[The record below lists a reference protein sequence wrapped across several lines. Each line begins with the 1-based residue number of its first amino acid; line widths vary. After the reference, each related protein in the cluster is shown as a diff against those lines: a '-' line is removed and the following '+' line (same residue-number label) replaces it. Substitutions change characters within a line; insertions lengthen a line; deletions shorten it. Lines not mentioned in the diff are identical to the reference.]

1 MASQAV
7 EEIKSKIDL
16 ADLVGEYV
24 QLKKAGVN
32 YKAPCPFHHEKT
44 PSFLVSKEK
53 QIWHCFGCGEG
64 GDIFGFIMRIEGLDF
79 PEALKLLAERAG
91 VKLQEFHSEISASA
105 RNRILDILKMAAKF
119 YHKILLDSSQAE
131 EARQYLNKRQVAA
144 EMLEEFQIGY
154 IPDEWDILTNFLLKK
169 GFGINDL
176 VAAGLTIKKEGGGYY
191 DRFRGRIMFPIA
203 DVHGNVVGFTG
214 RLLNENKVEAGGKY
228 VNTPQTI
235 VFDKSRLLYALDRA
249 KQVARKQNKLII
261 VEGQMDVVSCYQ
273 FGQTNTVASSGTAL
287 TLDQVKLVKRFTNNI
302 YIAFD
307 MDAAGQHA
315 ADRGIDLALSEGMN
329 IKIIVVPKDFAKDPD
344 ECLKK
349 DPAVWFKSVEEARSI
364 MDYFFDKTFAGRDLK
379 NPEKRGEAAKI
390 LLEQIS
396 RLGDT
401 VEQDFWIKKLGQILD
416 LDNHILY
423 DRLSV
428 LKKTTPLYNG
438 APRRMT
444 GQNAPIEH
452 KNKSEKATELLLAII
467 LRWPELLTGLQ
478 KKIKSEILM
487 PENLRDLYEKFV
499 KFCYEEQST
508 EKDFKKVIHRFCKWN
523 DTKEHCQIVDIL
535 ELLMDKEMANYSQD
549 AAGEEAGTL
558 IKHLNLWYNSNVMRQ
573 LEREMKLA
581 EEQGDKNKINELHKK
596 IMGLSL

>member
-287 TLDQVKLVKRFTNNI
+287 TLDQVKLIKRFTNNI

-401 VEQDFWIKKLGQILD
+401 VEQ
-416 LDNHILY
+416 
-423 DRLSV
+423 
-428 LKKTTPLYNG
+428 
-438 APRRMT
+438 
-444 GQNAPIEH
+444 
-452 KNKSEKATELLLAII
+452 
-467 LRWPELLTGLQ
+467 
-478 KKIKSEILM
+478 
-487 PENLRDLYEKFV
+487 
-499 KFCYEEQST
+499 
-508 EKDFKKVIHRFCKWN
+508 
-523 DTKEHCQIVDIL
+523 
-535 ELLMDKEMANYSQD
+535 
-549 AAGEEAGTL
+549 
-558 IKHLNLWYNSNVMRQ
+558 
-573 LEREMKLA
+573 
-581 EEQGDKNKINELHKK
+581 
-596 IMGLSL
+596 

>member
-64 GDIFGFIMRIEGLDF
+64 GDVFGFIMRIEGLDF

-91 VKLQEFHSEISASA
+91 VKLQEYRSEVSASQ
-105 RNRILDILKMAAKF
+105 RNRILDVLKMAAKF
-119 YHKILLDSSQAE
+119 YHKILLDSSKAE
-131 EARQYLNKRQVAA
+131 EARQYLNKRQVAS
-144 EMLEEFQIGY
+144 ERLEEFEIGY

-176 VAAGLTIKKEGGGYY
+176 IAAGLTIKKEGGGYY

-214 RLLNENKVEAGGKY
+214 RLLNETKVEAGGKY

-249 KQVARKQNKLII
+249 KQDARKQNKLII
-261 VEGQMDVVSCYQ
+261 VEGQMDVISCHQ

-287 TLDQVKLVKRFTNNI
+287 TLDQVKLIKRFTNSI

-315 ADRGIDLALSEGMN
+315 ADRGIDLALSEGMK

-349 DPAVWFKSVEEARSI
+349 DPAVWFKAVEEAKSI

-390 LLEQIS
+390 LLEQIG

-416 LDNHILY
+416 LDHHILY
-423 DRLSV
+423 DRLSA
-428 LKKTTPLYNG
+428 LKKNIPSYDRM
-438 APRRMT
+438 PRRMT
-444 GQNAPIEH
+444 GQSAPIEN

-467 LRWPELLTGLQ
+467 LRWPEFLIGLQ
-478 KKIKSEILM
+478 KKIKSEILA
-487 PENLRDLYEKFV
+487 PENLRELYEKFV

-523 DTKEHCQIVDIL
+523 DIKEHCQIVDIL

-549 AAGEEAGTL
+549 AALEEAETL
-558 IKHLNLWYNSNVMRQ
+558 IKHLSLWYNNNVMRR

-581 EEQGDKNKINELHKK
+581 EELGDKEKIIELHKK
-596 IMGLSL
+596 IKGLM